1 MYNTVISTQMSCSHL
16 FCIFDFSIFETI
28 IIVASHQPLKHTEE
42 LAVFKSLNRTSS
54 LGSMNLHSHYI

>member
-1 MYNTVISTQMSCSHL
+1 MYNIVTSTQMSCNHL

-42 LAVFKSLNRTSS
+42 LAVFKSLKVAE
-54 LGSMNLHSHYI
+54 HSFQEPMPNSP